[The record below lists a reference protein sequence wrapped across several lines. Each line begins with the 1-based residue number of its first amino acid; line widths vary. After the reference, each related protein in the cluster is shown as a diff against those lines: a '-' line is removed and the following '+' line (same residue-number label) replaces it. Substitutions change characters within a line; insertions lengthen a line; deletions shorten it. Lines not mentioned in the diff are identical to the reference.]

1 MKYHIEEL
9 KRLLK
14 KELEGTLTA
23 EEALFLESLRP
34 LFGEEEWNEWRID
47 AALELPEPDDPAQRA
62 GMERMLDQ
70 ARDQAATADGDRQGP
85 SGPASLK
92 MGRWWKTTFGV
103 AACVAVFVLWQLWY
117 IYHPHFVLDEAQRCN
132 DVSPTAE
139 LSLSSAPALVSY
151 GEDAGPQTE
160 LRELPG
166 DSLQVGAILVRLV
179 DEGSY
184 AVTVR
189 DAAVASVDRAVAA
202 NPAVDTAAAPG
213 SAVTVSFHTRAY
225 QHIQV
230 SLPDGT
236 VVRLDAG
243 SRLDYH
249 LENPGS
255 RDASGRREWIGL
267 YGQALVSIPER
278 EDPPA
283 LRVQTLHGWL
293 EGRPGEFVLRVTL
306 DEVRATLLSGSMLL
320 NAHTD
325 PGHRVL
331 AKAGTQ
337 VRLCKICNQQR
348 QVEDEWSVSKLN
360 KADIAQSLTWTQAV
374 RRYRNVPMRDFVSD
388 MARWYGIQFE
398 DINCIPAKIK
408 INVEMCYRADS
419 FELID
424 FIRGSG
430 IPVIEH
436 RYYYSFCDTGT
447 NGGHDNH

>member
-47 AALELPEPDDPAQRA
+47 AALELPEPDDPTQRA

-70 ARDQAATADGDRQGP
+70 AENEIAAAGGDRQSP
-85 SGPASLK
+85 SVPATLK
-92 MGRWWKTTFGV
+92 TRRWWKTTFRV

-117 IYHPHFVLDEAQRCN
+117 IYHPHFVLDEAQRCS

-139 LSLSSAPALVSY
+139 LRLSSAPVLVSY
-151 GEDAGPQTE
+151 GKDADPQTE

-184 AVTVR
+184 AVTIR
-189 DAAVASVDRAVAA
+189 DTAVASVD
-202 NPAVDTAAAPG
+202 PAAATG
-213 SAVTVSFHTRAY
+213 SAVTVSFHTGAY

-249 LENPGS
+249 LENPDS

-267 YGQALVSIPER
+267 YGQALVRIPER
-278 EDPPA
+278 DDPSA
-283 LRVQTLHGWL
+283 LLVRTLHGWL
-293 EGRPGEFVLRVTL
+293 KGHPGEFVLRVTP
-306 DEVRATLLSGSMLL
+306 DEVRATLLSGSVLL
-320 NAHTD
+320 HAHTD

-331 AKAGTQ
+331 AEAGTQ
-337 VRLCKICNQQR
+337 VRLCKVCNEQR
-348 QVEDEWSVSKLN
+348 QVEDQWSVNKLN
-360 KADIAQSLTWTQAV
+360 KAGIAQSLTWTKAV
-374 RRYRNVPMRDFVSD
+374 RHYRNVPMRDFVSD
-388 MARWYGIQFE
+388 MARWYGIRFE
-398 DINCIPAKIK
+398 DINCISASTKV
-408 INVEMCYRADS
+408 NVEMCYRADPA
-419 FELID
+419 ELID
-424 FIRGSG
+424 FIRNSG
-430 IPVIEH
+430 TTVIEH
-436 RYYYSFCDTGT
+436 KYYYSFCDTAP
-447 NGGHDNH
+447 NGGHDIH

>member
-70 ARDQAATADGDRQGP
+70 AENEIAAAGGDRQSP
-85 SGPASLK
+85 SVPATLK
-92 MGRWWKTTFGV
+92 TRRWWKTTFRV

-117 IYHPHFVLDEAQRCN
+117 IYHPHFVLDQAQRCS

-139 LSLSSAPALVSY
+139 LRLSSVPVLVSF
-151 GEDAGPQTE
+151 GEDADPHTE

-189 DAAVASVDRAVAA
+189 DTAVASVD
-202 NPAVDTAAAPG
+202 PAAATG
-213 SAVTVSFHTRAY
+213 SAVTVSFHTGAY

-243 SRLDYH
+243 SRLDYR

-255 RDASGRREWIGL
+255 RDASGRWEWIGL
-267 YGQALVSIPER
+267 YGQALVRIPER
-278 EDPPA
+278 DGPPA
-283 LRVQTLHGWL
+283 LLVQTLHGWL
-293 EGRPGEFVLRVTL
+293 EGRPGEFVLRVTP
-306 DEVRATLLSGSMLL
+306 DEVRATLLSGSVLL

-331 AKAGTQ
+331 AEAGTQ
-337 VRLCKICNQQR
+337 VRLCKVCNQQR
-348 QVEDEWSVSKLN
+348 QLEDEWSVNKLSK
-360 KADIAQSLTWTQAV
+360 ASIAQSLTWTQAV

-388 MARWYGIQFE
+388 MARWYGIRFE
-398 DINCIPAKIK
+398 DINCISASTKV
-408 INVEMCYRADS
+408 NVEMCYRADPA
-419 FELID
+419 ELID
-424 FIRGSG
+424 FIRNSG

-436 RYYYSFCDTGT
+436 KYYYSFCDKGT
-447 NGGHDNH
+447 KAGHDNHH

>member
-14 KELEGTLTA
+14 KELEGVLTA

-34 LFGEEEWNEWRID
+34 LFGEEEWNEWKIN
-47 AALELPEPDDPAQRA
+47 AALELPEPDDPVQRA

-70 ARDQAATADGDRQGP
+70 AKKLAAAVEGGDRQAP
-85 SGPASLK
+85 SGPATPIR
-92 MGRWWKTTFGV
+92 GRWWKTAFGL
-103 AACVAVFVLWQLWY
+103 AACVVVFVLWQLWY
-117 IYHPHFVLDEAQRCN
+117 LYHPHFVLDQAQRCS

-139 LSLSSAPALVSY
+139 LRLSSVPVLVSY
-151 GEDAGPQTE
+151 GEDAGPHTE

-184 AVTVR
+184 VVTVR
-189 DAAVASVDRAVAA
+189 DAAVASMD
-202 NPAVDTAAAPG
+202 PAAATDAAAG
-213 SAVTVSFHTRAY
+213 SAATVSFHTGAY

-249 LENPGS
+249 LENPDS
-255 RDASGRREWIGL
+255 REASGRREWIGL
-267 YGQALVSIPER
+267 YGQALVRIPER
-278 EDPPA
+278 DGPPA
-283 LRVQTLHGWL
+283 LLVQTLHGWM
-293 EGRPGEFVLRVTL
+293 EGRPGEFVLRVTP
-306 DEVRATLLSGSMLL
+306 DEVRATLLSGSVLL

-337 VRLCKICNQQR
+337 VRLCKVCNPQR
-348 QVEDEWSVSKLN
+348 QVEDQWSVDKLS

-374 RRYRNVPMRDFVSD
+374 RRYRNVPMREFVSD
-388 MARWYGIQFE
+388 MARWYGIRFE
-398 DINCIPAKIK
+398 DINCIPARIK
-408 INVEMCYRADS
+408 INVEMCYRADPS
-419 FELID
+419 ELID

-430 IPVIEH
+430 ITVIEH
-436 RYYYSFCDTGT
+436 KYYYSFCDTG
-447 NGGHDNH
+447 NKAGHNNHH